1 MNFSSE
7 DLRRLSRDDLIQ
19 ICGLSDGIRL
29 YNTIHAIQSTTR
41 LTIFVTTDGKVH
53 NGIYLKSLTHEELR
67 HRLIEALGIT
77 GITVR
82 NIYLIGP
89 NDIRIMLT
97 NNVVLNMKNE
107 SIYSCTIDKDQE
119 EYDLVLQST
128 AGY

>member
-1 MNFSSE
+1 MLLLIPNISGFKSLYKPSDECLPSVSSGKTGLPSDATPTETYEWLNRNRFHRLTDVLMNFSSE

-67 HRLIEALGIT
+67 HRLIEAL
-77 GITVR
+77 
-82 NIYLIGP
+82 
-89 NDIRIMLT
+89 
-97 NNVVLNMKNE
+97 
-107 SIYSCTIDKDQE
+107 
-119 EYDLVLQST
+119 
-128 AGY
+128 

>member
-1 MNFSSE
+1 MFTVIPYVCELALKGYS
-7 DLRRLSRDDLIQ
+7 LYCLI
-19 ICGLSDGIRL
+19 
-29 YNTIHAIQSTTR
+29 
-41 LTIFVTTDGKVH
+41 VH

-107 SIYSCTIDKDQE
+107 SIYSCTIDKGFYQI
-119 EYDLVLQST
+119 LIINF
-128 AGY
+128 